1 VTLNDIEL
9 TECYIR
15 AKQRLVDVNTHE
27 RAGNLEG
34 VRQAWE
40 DIQALALKAGY
51 RCNDLRFNRV
61 PKATA

>member
-1 VTLNDIEL
+1 MTLNDIEL

-15 AKQRLVDVNTHE
+15 AQKKLTEVNQME
-27 RAGNLEG
+27 RAGELEA

-40 DIQALALKAGY
+40 DIQSLALKAGY

-61 PKATA
+61 RDEA